1 MFFFVGFLLGL
12 IREFLVIGYYRCIQG
27 RRAWRGSAL
36 TLGISLLD
44 LFVIAR
50 MAWDRDVALMAGY
63 ILGETLGT
71 NLSIRY
77 GR

>member
-12 IREFLVIGYYRCIQG
+12 LREFLVIGYYRCIQG

-44 LFVIAR
+44 LFIIAKL
-50 MAWDRDVALMAGY
+50 AWDRNLWMMGGY
-63 ILGETLGT
+63 ILGETIGT
-71 NLSIRY
+71 NLSIRV

>member
-12 IREFLVIGYYRCIQG
+12 MREFGVVWYYRSIQK
-27 RRAWRGSAL
+27 RWAWRGSAL

-44 LFVIAR
+44 LFVLAK
-50 MAWDRDVALMAGY
+50 MAWDKNLWMIGGY
-63 ILGETLGT
+63 VLGETVGT
-71 NLSIRY
+71 NLSIRA

>member
-44 LFVIAR
+44 LFIIAKL
-50 MAWDRDVALMAGY
+50 AWDRDWLTVAGY
-63 ILGETLGT
+63 ILGETVGT
-71 NLSIRY
+71 NLSIRA